1 MRAFSYKCENNVH
14 NSSFAMKKTK
24 VAIAEIAYIMSGD
37 KKKSSREYAKPA
49 R

>member
-1 MRAFSYKCENNVH
+1 MRVFSYKCKNNVH
-14 NSSFAMKKTK
+14 IPSSAMKKTK
-24 VAIAEIAYIMSGD
+24 IAMAEITYIMSGD